1 MALRKPLPAP
11 NPKFF
16 SEECSF
22 STKKENAT
30 PRTCVPPPLPYKS
43 APPARSRVFRKQV
56 VQRAQ
61 AVSFRDSDCFSAI
74 SSQHYNESSE
84 ELYFDQC
91 FRVESKIGEG
101 SFGEVFKV
109 RSIDDRKVYAVK
121 RSLQKFRGDWDR
133 RRKLEE
139 VQKLEQLPKHPNC
152 IKFIKAWHEHEQL
165 YIQTELCETSLS
177 DFCERNHN
185 ISECMVWKYTA
196 INHLHSHK
204 LIHLDIKPANIFI
217 SMDGICKLGDFG
229 LVYDMNTGNLS
240 EAQEGDPKYLAPELM
255 RGCFTKAADVFSLG
269 ITILELATDL
279 EIPKEG
285 ALWQKLRS
293 GYIPFDSNRALSS
306 DLKYLIQQMLNPNYQ
321 ERITAKQCLE
331 LPAVQKTN
339 GFKSRFF
346 AIFLFFATWFIF
358 LREYISKIFRK
369 SSDIK
374 TPPPPSS
381 TYPRHPSEWDRSYSE
396 DEIFNESIVS
406 ANNMDGNSFFNSSV
420 FSDGQNE
427 SMYFDRPPKRF
438 AFSTPAARR
447 DRSSFANES
456 SHIAPNHRSSPL
468 GVDKSPISINGS
480 HYLYN
485 SSLQNSTQ
493 FSHSDYDS
501 DQVIYSRPITCPK
514 NLMKEFDEVN

>member
-1 MALRKPLPAP
+1 MQLH
-11 NPKFF
+11 
-16 SEECSF
+16 
-22 STKKENAT
+22 
-30 PRTCVPPPLPYKS
+30 VHVYHLPYHI
-43 APPARSRVFRKQV
+43 RVRHLLGVGSSVNKLCNVLKQFHSEIV
-56 VQRAQ
+56 TV
-61 AVSFRDSDCFSAI
+61 VSFHSLLRSKITLSCIEKCLSLNLVSAI

-165 YIQTELCETSLS
+165 YIQTELCETRFVLFHLFSVKYLCYFNTFLIYSLS

-331 LPAVQKTN
+331 LPAVQKTT
-339 GFKSRFF
+339 KVT
-346 AIFLFFATWFIF
+346 FLFDNNFMNT
-358 LREYISKIFRK
+358 LGDQQTK
-369 SSDIK
+369 
-374 TPPPPSS
+374 
-381 TYPRHPSEWDRSYSE
+381 RHLYER
-396 DEIFNESIVS
+396 V
-406 ANNMDGNSFFNSSV
+406 A
-420 FSDGQNE
+420 
-427 SMYFDRPPKRF
+427 KH
-438 AFSTPAARR
+438 A
-447 DRSSFANES
+447 
-456 SHIAPNHRSSPL
+456 HRSTRTNKPL
-468 GVDKSPISINGS
+468 LFNPNSNI
-480 HYLYN
+480 YN
-485 SSLQNSTQ
+485 
-493 FSHSDYDS
+493 HS
-501 DQVIYSRPITCPK
+501 QTCGCSV
-514 NLMKEFDEVN
+514 EVKHFRILNTENNILIKIEWQ

>member
-1 MALRKPLPAP
+1 MQLH
-11 NPKFF
+11 
-16 SEECSF
+16 
-22 STKKENAT
+22 
-30 PRTCVPPPLPYKS
+30 VHVYHLPYHI
-43 APPARSRVFRKQV
+43 RVRHLLGVGSSVNKLCNVLKQFHSEIV
-56 VQRAQ
+56 TV
-61 AVSFRDSDCFSAI
+61 VSFHSLLRSKITLSCIEKCLSLNLVSAI

-165 YIQTELCETSLS
+165 YIQTELCETRFVLFHLFSVKYLCYFNTFLIYSLS

-293 GYIPFDSNRALSS
+293 GYIPFDSNRAMKFKIALTPQQRSWCVLEFSKTNCVITVQHAFRRIHHVNPPQPLSS

-331 LPAVQKTN
+331 LPAVQKTT
-339 GFKSRFF
+339 KVT
-346 AIFLFFATWFIF
+346 FLFDNNFMNT
-358 LREYISKIFRK
+358 LGDQQTK
-369 SSDIK
+369 
-374 TPPPPSS
+374 
-381 TYPRHPSEWDRSYSE
+381 RHLYER
-396 DEIFNESIVS
+396 V
-406 ANNMDGNSFFNSSV
+406 A
-420 FSDGQNE
+420 
-427 SMYFDRPPKRF
+427 KH
-438 AFSTPAARR
+438 A
-447 DRSSFANES
+447 
-456 SHIAPNHRSSPL
+456 HRSTRTNKPL
-468 GVDKSPISINGS
+468 LFNPNSNI
-480 HYLYN
+480 YN
-485 SSLQNSTQ
+485 
-493 FSHSDYDS
+493 HS
-501 DQVIYSRPITCPK
+501 QTCGCSV
-514 NLMKEFDEVN
+514 EVKHFRILNTENNILIKIEWQ